1 MDAGHP
7 LQADRRFVVL
17 IEHVDLGQIPDPEQG
32 AVKMDNI
39 PYPKLPDSL
48 FGKRGLQMI
57 SCHGFF
63 LLSPQ

>member
-1 MDAGHP
+1 M
-7 LQADRRFVVL
+7 VL

-39 PYPKLPDSL
+39 PYPKLPDGL